1 MSLLRRIVVVSN
13 SPRLRD
19 MAQEVAHEV
28 FVADDPAEAID
39 IVNTVTPEMTL
50 CDGSVTP
57 ARLREFL
64 EKTDNGDS
72 RPQSAVVIAA
82 AGAPF
87 SSEEY
92 KRAGASH
99 HLLSDDD
106 RERLRRIAADVSAR
120 QSEATG
126 ATTYADYF
134 VDEIAAAV
142 AMVGRSKAARRTI
155 EMVKLVGQSRCNPV
169 LIVGETG
176 TGKEVAA
183 RAIHTIRHPDKPF
196 VAVNCAALTANLL
209 ESELFGHVKGAFTG
223 ADRDKTGLLELAG
236 EGTLFLDEI
245 SEMGLEPQA
254 KLLRVLQEKTFRKVG
269 GVKDLTCKATI
280 IASSNR
286 NLKRE
291 MEEKRFRQ
299 DLYYRLNI
307 CPIPLAPLRSPGR
320 REDIKLL
327 AEYIL
332 NTSTI
337 CSPDQKKK
345 AITKLALE
353 ALHKHHWPGN
363 VRELRNVMERAVL
376 LEKTDKIGLESIVI
390 EPMETENAGGTL
402 FRSGIKDF
410 SLQKAER
417 ELIARALHETGWQ
430 KTDSGRLLARH
441 HPGDPLRQGQTV
453 QHPEEP
459 AQAGRDS
466 VRLQPVGTGATGR
479 SRLSPSAPRARALLP
494 RRHPTRV
501 LHVIAHV
508 AKQSMV
514 ARLMECSTRRPMSE
528 NLPSRIES

>member
-13 SPRLRD
+13 HPQLRD

-28 FVADDPAEAID
+28 FVADDLAEAVD

-50 CDGSVTP
+50 FDPSFAPGH
-57 ARLREFL
+57 LREFFDR
-64 EKTDNGDS
+64 TDDDAS
-72 RPQSAVVIAA
+72 RPHTAVVATTA
-82 AGAPF
+82 DAPF
-87 SSEEY
+87 SLEEY
-92 KRAGASH
+92 KRAGVSL
-99 HLLSDDD
+99 HLLGADD
-106 RERLRRIAADVSAR
+106 RERLHRIAAEVSANR
-120 QSEATG
+120 HEA
-126 ATTYADYF
+126 ASPTTDADYF
-134 VDEIAAAV
+134 ADEIAATVAMVGRSKTV

-155 EMVKLVGQSRCNPV
+155 EMVKLVGRSRCNPV

-183 RAIHTIRHPDKPF
+183 RAIHAIRHPDRPF

-209 ESELFGHVKGAFTG
+209 ESELFGHVKGAFTS

-245 SEMGLEPQA
+245 SEMAIEPQA
-254 KLLRVLQEKTFRKVG
+254 KLLRVLQERTFRKVG

-280 IASSNR
+280 ITSSNR
-286 NLKRE
+286 NLKKE

-320 REDIKLL
+320 REDIRLL

-332 NTSTI
+332 STSTI
-337 CSPDQKKK
+337 CSLSQKKK

-363 VRELRNVMERAVL
+363 VRELRNVMERAIL
-376 LEKTDKIGLESIVI
+376 LEATDKIGLDSIVI
-390 EPMETENAGGTL
+390 EPMETESAGGAL
-402 FRSGIKDF
+402 FRQGIKDF

-430 KTDSGRLLARH
+430 KT
-441 HPGDPLRQGQTV
+441 
-453 QHPEEP
+453 
-459 AQAGRDS
+459 QA
-466 VRLQPVGTGATGR
+466 A
-479 SRLSPSAPRARALLP
+479 ALLGI
-494 RRHPTRV
+494 TRATLYAKV
-501 LHVIAHV
+501 KQYNIQKSQP
-508 AKQSMV
+508 KQSDIQF
-514 ARLMECSTRRPMSE
+514 ASRSSE
-528 NLPSRIES
+528 QPQPIEVG

>member
-390 EPMETENAGGTL
+390 EPMETENAGDRPGL
-402 FRSGIKDF
+402 ARDRM
-410 SLQKAER
+410 AE
-417 ELIARALHETGWQ
+417 
-430 KTDSGRLLARH
+430 DSGRLLARH